1 MLFIQR
7 TLMTKR
13 VKISNFVWLWWITK
27 AYFLSTGTVLQS
39 LVSTQL
45 NKTLKFPTFKRDRT
59 IVLHMKCK
67 KKQIQKEIWHD
78 DICELGSATSQ
89 TNQPSCN
96 IKLHLKLC
104 KMSMSWKGGLLKEI
118 LRKLRL
124 VHNEKRWTSDEIMT
138 SQ

>member
-1 MLFIQR
+1 MQE
-7 TLMTKR
+7 K
-13 VKISNFVWLWWITK
+13 N
-27 AYFLSTGTVLQS
+27 
-39 LVSTQL
+39 
-45 NKTLKFPTFKRDRT
+45 
-59 IVLHMKCK
+59 

-138 SQ
+138 ANKIQGFKIPACWVASENKLGL